1 MEKAKQAEQAEEMDA
16 ALRLGEDASPT
27 SGRRFTRA

>member
-1 MEKAKQAEQAEEMDA
+1 MEAAAAEQGESDRV
-16 ALRLGEDASPT
+16 LLDEDASPT

>member
-1 MEKAKQAEQAEEMDA
+1 GDAVLVDEQ
-16 ALRLGEDASPT
+16 ASPT